1 MIGTQQVLIL
11 TITAYNKTTSIES
24 IPVVSTHSDETW
36 GTIPEVTE
44 LRENYPNPFNPTTM
58 ISFSIPQTS
67 QFVKLAIYNLK
78 GQKVTTLVDEIL
90 PVGRHS
96 VAWDGKDASGE
107 DVSYGIYFYIIETEF
122 NKISKKLVVI
132 R

>member
-11 TITAYNKTTSIES
+11 TITAYNKTTSIKS

-36 GTIPEVTE
+36 GIIPDVTE
-44 LRENYPNPFNPTTM
+44 LGKNFPNPFNPTTT

-78 GQKVTTLVDEIL
+78 GQKVTTLIGEVL

-96 VAWDGKDASGE
+96 VAWDGKDENGNR
-107 DVSYGIYFYIIETEF
+107 VSPGIYFYKMDT
-122 NKISKKLVVI
+122 NNYSQTKKMILMK
-132 R
+132 

>member
-1 MIGTQQVLIL
+1 MIGTQQALIL

-78 GQKVTTLVDEIL
+78 GQKVTTLVGEVISA
-90 PVGRHS
+90 GRRS
-96 VAWDGKDASGE
+96 VAWDGKDENGNR
-107 DVSYGIYFYIIETEF
+107 VSQGIYFYKMDTS
-122 NKISKKLVVI
+122 NYSQTKKMILMK
-132 R
+132 